1 MCRYLVLDETDKM
14 TEIGLVTSIFGP
26 HTLVVQGLMYR
37 YLVVDETDQMIERV
51 EGLMG
56 TSTQSEFSHLLQQES
71 GQSHRANNRFIEY
84 FSFSNFC
91 FSFCKFLNH
100 VNSDDT
106 TGKIHIFTS
115 LRELSILG

>member
-56 TSTQSEFSHLLQQES
+56 TSTQSEFSHLLQQE
-71 GQSHRANNRFIEY
+71 
-84 FSFSNFC
+84 
-91 FSFCKFLNH
+91 
-100 VNSDDT
+100 
-106 TGKIHIFTS
+106 
-115 LRELSILG
+115 